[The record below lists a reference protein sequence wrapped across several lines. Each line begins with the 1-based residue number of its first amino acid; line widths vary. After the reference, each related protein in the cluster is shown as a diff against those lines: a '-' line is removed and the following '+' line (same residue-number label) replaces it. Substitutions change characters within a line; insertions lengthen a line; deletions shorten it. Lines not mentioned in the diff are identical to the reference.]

1 MNDLDL
7 ELVNMYIQ
15 MKRSGH
21 GRAAL
26 EHKIICKDKGH
37 YSAEGLYIEVT
48 PDAADRLLKATE
60 YLVLKSKGRD
70 VYPALALALD
80 ELAELSGK
88 RTETDNGDTQ
98 INLP

>member
-7 ELVNMYIQ
+7 ELVNMYIR

-37 YSAEGLYIEVT
+37 YSAVSKMNQYDDGIE
-48 PDAADRLLKATE
+48 D
-60 YLVLKSKGRD
+60 
-70 VYPALALALD
+70 
-80 ELAELSGK
+80 
-88 RTETDNGDTQ
+88 
-98 INLP
+98 

>member
-37 YSAEGLYIEVT
+37 YSAVSKMNQYDDGIE
-48 PDAADRLLKATE
+48 D
-60 YLVLKSKGRD
+60 
-70 VYPALALALD
+70 
-80 ELAELSGK
+80 
-88 RTETDNGDTQ
+88 
-98 INLP
+98 

>member
-1 MNDLDL
+1 MMM
-7 ELVNMYIQ
+7 E
-15 MKRSGH
+15 S
-21 GRAAL
+21 
-26 EHKIICKDKGH
+26 KIK
-37 YSAEGLYIEVT
+37 YAVAVEGLYIEVT

-80 ELAELSGK
+80 ELAALSGK
-88 RTETDNGDTQ
+88 RTETDNGDAQ

>member
-15 MKRSGH
+15 MKRAGN

-37 YSAEGLYIEVT
+37 YSAVSKMNQYDDGIE
-48 PDAADRLLKATE
+48 D
-60 YLVLKSKGRD
+60 
-70 VYPALALALD
+70 
-80 ELAELSGK
+80 
-88 RTETDNGDTQ
+88 
-98 INLP
+98 

>member
-1 MNDLDL
+1 VVTYVKQPGAIPLILNPMNDLDL

-37 YSAEGLYIEVT
+37 YSAVSKMNQYDDGIE
-48 PDAADRLLKATE
+48 D
-60 YLVLKSKGRD
+60 
-70 VYPALALALD
+70 
-80 ELAELSGK
+80 
-88 RTETDNGDTQ
+88 
-98 INLP
+98 